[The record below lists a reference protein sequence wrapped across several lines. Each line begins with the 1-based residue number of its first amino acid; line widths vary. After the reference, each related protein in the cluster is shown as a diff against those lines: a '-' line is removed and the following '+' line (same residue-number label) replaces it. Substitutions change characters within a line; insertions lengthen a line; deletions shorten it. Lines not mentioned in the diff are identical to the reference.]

1 MKTRSGNA
9 GMLRQI
15 NTKILLDA
23 LRTVPEATLAELARL
38 TGLSLATCTNIIG
51 ELLESGEVLERLE
64 RRSGGG
70 RPARS
75 FAYNPDHTLVLLLLP
90 AAGRGGDRLDWTVRN
105 AAGEL
110 VAEDH
115 VTREHVS
122 VEDVLAIVADLVG
135 KYPRIKTAAVA
146 VPGVVVNGTVTTCD
160 LAGWSGKPV
169 EEMVRQ
175 TADIE
180 AVVENDMNF
189 AAVGYYRDVAAGAIT
204 GLAYVA
210 IPKGNCEGAGIIVHG
225 TLIKGKTNFAGEIA
239 HIPIPGREGDAVMTP
254 EERRERTA
262 NLVASLVAV
271 VNPDVVVLSGAGS
284 VGESG
289 EAVLD
294 LCRRTIPEEHL
305 PEILVNPDAGD
316 DCRAGMLSLALDSL
330 AYEVRMVERDRMQL

>member
-23 LRTVPEATLAELARL
+23 LRAVPEATLAELARL

-51 ELLESGEVLERLE
+51 ELLGSGEVLEREE
-64 RRSGGG
+64 RRSAGG

-75 FAYNPDHTLVLLLLP
+75 FAYNPDHTLVALLLP
-90 AAGRGGDRLDWTVRN
+90 ATGRGGDRLDWTVRN

-115 VTREHVS
+115 AVQDHVS
-122 VEDVLAIVADLVG
+122 PEYVLRVVADLVG

-146 VPGVVVNGTVTTCD
+146 IPGVVVNGTVSTCD
-160 LAGWSGKPV
+160 LRGWAGQPV
-169 EEMVRQ
+169 EEMVRR

-210 IPKGNCEGAGIIVHG
+210 IPGDSCEGAGIIAHG

-239 HIPIPGREGDAVMTP
+239 HIPIPGRKDIPALTP

-262 NLVASLVAV
+262 NLVAALVAV
-271 VNPDVVVLSGAGS
+271 VNPDVVVLSGDGAI
-284 VGESG
+284 GESG
-289 EAVLD
+289 AAVLD
-294 LCRRTIPEEHL
+294 LCRRTIPDEHL
-305 PEILVNPDAGD
+305 PDILVNPDAGP
-316 DCRAGMLSLALDSL
+316 DCQAGMLSLALDSL